1 MIAYA
6 VVSKRPPL
14 LGYNHN
20 VRHAGRLFHVQ
31 TEDSGLSRLYVTTH
45 LFIEGTILSTTRTQ
59 YTADETDEVVQKK
72 MQTQHK
78 TMLKRL
84 RDGDFDHIS
93 ELPSRSQAAKPVED
107 GADGAPS
114 EVASDLAQSTLRMAL
129 PDLKQDAARASLPGS
144 PVGTESDAGA
154 RAAPSASGAA
164 AGEVGRSSNA
174 PVGPIL
180 APVAP
185 PPILPRATPASGSL
199 AERLRR
205 TPGSALAGSPAPTA
219 TPAPALPSQ
228 PAAPARPSG
237 PHRVL
242 EFEAELPEDEDD
254 LEPAVT
260 IEVAEPQNGDDE
272 DSDRTILTP
281 VTPENAPA
289 LLPGPVTA
297 PITVPATPIIDP
309 ITAPIS
315 PSPTAALPII
325 SPRAPVTPP
334 PVAAVAPPI
343 PAARPIVPT
352 GLRSKPTAEGV
363 VLQRTLVPTP
373 LVRPGVDSVRTTS
386 PRARPTAPAPL
397 AVAQPAH
404 ALDDERSLDPVVLA
418 YLAREPRPRS

>member
-59 YTADETDEVVQKK
+59 YTADEPDEVVQKK

-93 ELPSRSQAAKPVED
+93 ELPSRSQTAKPVEQ
-107 GADGAPS
+107 GIEGAPS
-114 EVASDLAQSTLRMAL
+114 EVTSDPAQSTLRMAL
-129 PDLKQDAARASLPGS
+129 PDLKQDAVRVSLPGS
-144 PVGTESDAGA
+144 PMGTESDAAA
-154 RAAPSASGAA
+154 RPAPAASSAAS
-164 AGEVGRSSNA
+164 GEVGRPSNA
-174 PVGPIL
+174 PLGPIL

-205 TPGSALAGSPAPTA
+205 TPGSALTGSPPPPS

-237 PHRVL
+237 PHPVL

-260 IEVAEPQNGDDE
+260 IEVTEPQNGDGE

-309 ITAPIS
+309 ITAPIP

-325 SPRAPVTPP
+325 APRAPVAPP
-334 PVAAVAPPI
+334 IAAVAPPVM
-343 PAARPIVPT
+343 AARPIVPT

-418 YLAREPRPRS
+418 YLAREHRPRG

>member
-45 LFIEGTILSTTRTQ
+45 LFIDGTILSTTRTQ
-59 YTADETDEVVQKK
+59 YTADEPDEVVQKK

-84 RDGDFDHIS
+84 RDGDFDHLS
-93 ELPSRSQAAKPVED
+93 ELPARAKPAD
-107 GADGAPS
+107 GAVDAAPS
-114 EVASDLAQSTLRMAL
+114 EVTTDLAQSTLRMAL
-129 PDLKQDAARASLPGS
+129 PDLRQEPGRAVPPAGQ
-144 PVGTESDAGA
+144 GGAESE
-154 RAAPSASGAA
+154 AA
-164 AGEVGRSSNA
+164 AASAPAGSVPAGGEVGRPSGA
-174 PVGPIL
+174 PLGPIL

-185 PPILPRATPASGSL
+185 PPILPRSTPTSGSL

-205 TPGSALAGSPAPTA
+205 TPGSALAGSTPPMVE
-219 TPAPALPSQ
+219 PAPALPSQ

-237 PHRVL
+237 SHPVL

-260 IEVAEPQNGDDE
+260 IEVTEPPTSDSA
-272 DSDRTILTP
+272 DSDRTVITP
-281 VTPENAPA
+281 DNAPA

-297 PITVPATPIIDP
+297 PITIPSSSIVDP
-309 ITAPIS
+309 VTAPIP

-325 SPRAPVTPP
+325 SPRAPAAPP
-334 PVAAVAPPI
+334 PVAALPP

-373 LVRPGVDSVRTTS
+373 LVRPGIDSVRTTS

-418 YLAREPRPRS
+418 YLAREHRPRS